1 MRRLGLRARVTAAFA
16 VGALLLS
23 ASMAL
28 VSYELTR
35 RTLLDERERAVVRA
49 AYYDAAVV
57 RAGLATENP
66 DVGEALRSL
75 DTGTSRRAVLYLNG
89 EWYGRAAD
97 NDGLTAAV
105 PARLRELVT
114 AGEPAVQ
121 RVRVDDHPVMLVGV
135 PLSESASF
143 YEFASLRELE
153 QTFQILALA
162 LTAVA
167 IMVAGSGAAL
177 GWYATRHGLRPLTAV
192 ADAAERIAAGDFTTR
207 LAPDTDPDLTRLST
221 SFNRM
226 VDELAQRI
234 DRDRRF
240 AADVS
245 HELRSPLQT
254 LAAAASVLARRRENQ
269 DERTATAA
277 RLVADEID
285 RFQQLVNDLLDLARS
300 DQPAHREPV
309 DLAEL
314 ARQACRDR
322 ELPESIVRLSAG
334 TPSTWRVDQ
343 RRVAQ
348 VLANLLD
355 NAERYGAGPVEVRL
369 SHDGDTGIIEV
380 DDEGPGVPVADREAI
395 FDRFVRGRA
404 ANYRGGGDGTG
415 LGLALVAQHAVAHG
429 GGASVGDR
437 PEGGARFRV
446 TLPGSVSS

>member
-35 RTLLDERERAVVRA
+35 RTLLDERERTVLRA

-57 RAGLATENP
+57 RAGLDTENP
-66 DVGEALRSL
+66 DVGEALRAL
-75 DTGTSRRAVLYLNG
+75 DTGTSRRAVLYLNN

-97 NDGLTAAV
+97 NGAAI
-105 PARLRELVT
+105 PERLRGLVT

-121 RVRVDDHPVMLVGV
+121 RVRVADQPVMVVGV

-143 YEFASLRELE
+143 YEIASLRELE

-207 LAPDTDPDLTRLST
+207 LTPDTDPDLTRLST

-254 LAAAASVLARRRENQ
+254 LAAAASVLSRRRKNQ

-300 DQPAHREPV
+300 DQPVHREPV
-309 DLAEL
+309 DLAAL

-322 ELPESIVRLSAG
+322 NLSESMVRLAAD
-334 TPSTWRVDQ
+334 TPATWRVDQ

-355 NAERYGAGPVEVRL
+355 NAERYGAGPVSVRL
-369 SHDGDTGIIEV
+369 SRDGDTGVVEV
-380 DDEGPGVPVADREAI
+380 DDEGPGVPVEDREAI

-415 LGLALVAQHAVAHG
+415 LGLALVAQHAAAHG
-429 GGASVGDR
+429 GDASVSDR
-437 PEGGARFRV
+437 PEGGARFRI
-446 TLPGSVSS
+446 TLPGSV